1 MDDMVDELEIDK
13 YKQIKTTDISKNLG
27 IGESTVRKYA
37 QLLEDKGYIFRRDLN
52 GARIYTTAD
61 EVAIN
66 ELKRLSKEGKMGV
79 EMAAALVATRR
90 KDENPNVAA
99 LQDVQVLQF
108 NNNVIQDINNVMHD
122 VRYMKENAVTKDQ
135 FNFLVQSVEKVLDS
149 NTELMRKLDESN
161 KHKED
166 AEKENAILKEKLDTA
181 VEILQRLE
189 EKPKGFF
196 SRLLGK

>member
-1 MDDMVDELEIDK
+1 MEEELEIDR
-13 YKQIKTTDISKNLG
+13 YKQVKTTDIAKNLS

-52 GARIYTTAD
+52 GARIYTAAD

-79 EMAAALVATRR
+79 EMAAVLVATRR

-99 LQDVQVLQF
+99 TQDVQVLL
-108 NNNVIQDINNVMHD
+108 NNDTAMQNITSMMHD
-122 VRYMKENAVTKDQ
+122 IRYMKENAVTKDQ
-135 FNFLVQSVEKVLDS
+135 VNFLVQSVEKVLDS

-196 SRLLGK
+196 ARLLGK